1 MIYAFTFAH
10 LKTFT
15 WGCVSVK
22 KLVDMASNIL
32 HLPSFTNGVYV
43 YLYFAHNIS

>member
-10 LKTFT
+10 PKTFT

-22 KLVDMASNIL
+22 KLIYMASNI
-32 HLPSFTNGVYV
+32 
-43 YLYFAHNIS
+43 